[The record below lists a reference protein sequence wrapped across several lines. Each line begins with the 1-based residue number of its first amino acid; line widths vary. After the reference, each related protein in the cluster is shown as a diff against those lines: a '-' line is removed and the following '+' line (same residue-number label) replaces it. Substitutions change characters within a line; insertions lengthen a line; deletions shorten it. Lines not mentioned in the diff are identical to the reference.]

1 MLDNVGIRDSACVGY
16 KLICEVKFFLWS
28 EVFEEIRITDVR
40 SARDKIGSI
49 SQYPIGF
56 SLRDILTC
64 VLAMSPTGH
73 VHDEYKYHDSL
84 CASLIRGITHSV
96 YHADSRTSTS
106 LLQLAQ
112 KLAQKASPNSGFH
125 PVQLFYKVKH
135 NIQGLWRARLGKI
148 YHDQVCC

>member
-1 MLDNVGIRDSACVGY
+1 
-16 KLICEVKFFLWS
+16 
-28 EVFEEIRITDVR
+28 
-40 SARDKIGSI
+40 
-49 SQYPIGF
+49 
-56 SLRDILTC
+56 
-64 VLAMSPTGH
+64 MSPTGH

-125 PVQLFYKVKH
+125 PVQLFYKVKRKYT
-135 NIQGLWRARLGKI
+135 GFMKG
-148 YHDQVCC
+148 